1 MVLGHVTWDDAAWL
15 LADPAAWQPFMTFR
29 DPIDRTVSHY
39 RYIRRLPPQ
48 YQPEDEH
55 RRMCSE
61 ALARPL
67 RELVYDDTSGFYN
80 CTMPLQTLYLGSPL
94 RGRVPAYPL
103 PDEIRLVEY
112 QQAALR
118 SALGR
123 LEGLAWIGIVE
134 SLARDVQVF
143 AFNQGWPPVDAPHE
157 NRTMPVRN
165 ESADSSE
172 LDPATRRVLA
182 DRLAADYVLL
192 ESAREIAAERY
203 REMAETIPGVRGRS

>member
-1 MVLGHVTWDDAAWL
+1 MVQGHVTWDDAAWL

-39 RYIRRLPPQ
+39 RYLRQLQPQ
-48 YQPEDEH
+48 HQPDDEH

-94 RGRVPAYPL
+94 RGRIPACPL
-103 PDEIRLVEY
+103 PDEIRPVEY
-112 QQAALR
+112 QLAALR

-143 AFNQGWPPVDAPHE
+143 AFSQGWPPVDAPHR
-157 NRTMPVRN
+157 NQTRPVSA
-165 ESADSSE
+165 ESDTFSE

-192 ESAREIAAERY
+192 ESAREIAVERY
-203 REMAETIPGVRGRS
+203 REMVERIPGVRGRR